1 MAVGSCLKIPRIIST
16 QKMGLDI
23 SKLKKELQSP
33 KKRATIQR
41 AITHQNRIKFH
52 AQPRIVPY
60 ISQPITDFLLWV
72 ESLIPQD
79 KAKIFK
85 QMFRYPVATNEVT
98 GICFDK
104 LSRIF
109 DGRNPAFNYQFM
121 TSEQRDDWEYYRQD
135 VLLEPTV
142 WSQLG
147 WEYLKAEHNS
157 ILIVDLPAEQ
167 DPTDKYPQPYFYW
180 LTLDQVITYDVNK
193 KTGNMDW
200 IVFRQPDKK
209 IAVFDDVSY
218 RVFAEENGGQIGE
231 ILVDN
236 PHDLG
241 YCPARFFWNEPLNL
255 SEPDIKAHPLSKM
268 LSALDWYLFF
278 HISKKHLD
286 MYGSYPIYSGYEQN
300 CDYHNDE
307 SGDEC
312 DGGFLKDRQGHYK
325 IDSTGQLLRCPKCGD
340 KRIVGVGSFVEVPI
354 PQENQPDL
362 RNPVQMLTVDRNS
375 LDFNVDEQTRLK
387 NEIITSVCGVDS
399 ELVNNKAIN
408 EKQVDAN
415 FESQSTILNR
425 IKKGFEDAQNFVDS
439 TVCKLRYGN
448 LFVSAKINLGTD
460 FYTLSP
466 ATLREQYKAAKD
478 AGASEAELDNLQNQI
493 LETEYRNSPTQLQRM
508 LILAELEPFRHLT
521 RAEALDLYSKQLIT
535 EDELVVKL
543 NFSNFVR
550 RFERENTNILEFGTQ
565 IPYSKKIEV
574 ITNKFLDYVNERRKG
589 R

>member
-1 MAVGSCLKIPRIIST
+1 
-16 QKMGLDI
+16 MGLDI
-23 SKLKKELQSP
+23 SKLKKEVQSP

-52 AQPRIVPY
+52 AQTRIVPY

-72 ESLIPQD
+72 DSLIPQD

-142 WSQLG
+142 WSQKG

-167 DPTDKYPQPYFYW
+167 DPADRYPQPYFYW
-180 LTLDQVITYDVNK
+180 LTLDQVVAYEVNR

-200 IVFRQPDKK
+200 IVFRQPDKM
-209 IAVFDDVSY
+209 IAVFDDESY
-218 RVFAEENGGQIGE
+218 RLFTEESGGQIGE
-231 ILVDN
+231 LLVEN
-236 PHDLG
+236 KHDLG

-325 IDSTGQLLRCPKCGD
+325 IDSSGQLLRCPKCGD

-466 ATLREQYKAAKD
+466 ATLREQYKSAKD

-493 LETEYRNSPTQLQRM
+493 LETEYRNNPTQLQRM

-521 RAEALDLYSKQLIT
+521 RAEAMDLYSKNLIT

-574 ITNKFLDYVNERRKG
+574 ITNKFLEYVNERRKG

>member
-1 MAVGSCLKIPRIIST
+1 
-16 QKMGLDI
+16 
-23 SKLKKELQSP
+23 
-33 KKRATIQR
+33 
-41 AITHQNRIKFH
+41 
-52 AQPRIVPY
+52 
-60 ISQPITDFLLWV
+60 
-72 ESLIPQD
+72 
-79 KAKIFK
+79 
-85 QMFRYPVATNEVT
+85 MFRYPVATNEVT

-231 ILVDN
+231 LLVDN

-466 ATLREQYKAAKD
+466 ATLREQYKEAKD

-493 LETEYRNSPTQLQRM
+493 LETEYRNNPTQLQRM